1 MSRSRAYLDVA
12 EVYRLHGRMV
22 LRRARAILGD
32 VEEARD
38 ALQELFMSLV
48 NDPGKFRGES
58 SIVTF
63 LYRST
68 TNLCLNRLRDR
79 QNRARLLDQRV
90 GPAAAQA
97 AAPAAGRAAEAQQL
111 LAELPDPLARVVV
124 YAFIDEMT
132 QEEIA
137 DVMQCSRKHVGHLIE
152 RARRLLLDAE
162 ERCA

>member
-1 MSRSRAYLDVA
+1 MSRSRARLDVA

-22 LRRARAILGD
+22 LRRARVILGD
-32 VEEARD
+32 EEEARD

-48 NDPGKFRGES
+48 NDPDKFRGES

-63 LYRST
+63 LYRAT

-79 QNRARLLDQRV
+79 QNRSRLLDQRV
-90 GPAAAQA
+90 SPVAGQA
-97 AAPAAGRAAEAQQL
+97 RAPAAGLASEAQQL
-111 LAELPDPLARVVV
+111 LAVLPGRLARVIV

-137 DVMQCSRKHVGHLIE
+137 DMMQCSRKHVGHLIE
-152 RARRLLLDAE
+152 RARQLLLDSE

>member
-1 MSRSRAYLDVA
+1 MSSSRAHLDVA

-22 LRRARAILGD
+22 LRRARALLGD
-32 VEEARD
+32 DEEARD

-48 NDPGKFRGES
+48 HDPEKFRGES

-63 LYRST
+63 LYRAT

-79 QNRARLLDQRV
+79 RNRSRLLDERV
-90 GPAAAQA
+90 SPVAARTS
-97 AAPAAGRAAEAQQL
+97 APAAVVAYEAHEL
-111 LAELPDPLARVVV
+111 LAGLPDELARVIV

-152 RARRLLLDAE
+152 RARQLVAPE
-162 ERCA
+162 EQCA